1 MIASLVVLA
10 QRLALLTL
18 FLREMAST
26 RSTLMSASSAALA
39 QRLVLL
45 RLPLPTDLRTTH
57 FDKVAA
63 EHGSN
68 LSFFI

>member
-39 QRLVLL
+39 LTLALYLHLQQNNYYPANKR
-45 RLPLPTDLRTTH
+45 
-57 FDKVAA
+57 
-63 EHGSN
+63 G
-68 LSFFI
+68 